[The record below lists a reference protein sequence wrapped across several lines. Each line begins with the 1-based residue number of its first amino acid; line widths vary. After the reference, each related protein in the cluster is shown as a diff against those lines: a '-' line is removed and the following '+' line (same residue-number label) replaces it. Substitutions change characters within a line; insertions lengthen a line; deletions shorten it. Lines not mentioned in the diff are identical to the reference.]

1 MTTYI
6 PVIGLEVHIELS
18 TKSKMFCGCPADHF
32 AKAPNTQVCPVCMG
46 LPGAL
51 PIANKEAVLDTI
63 KMGHAFKCQIANFS
77 KFDRKH
83 YFYPDLP
90 KAYQISQYDMPLCT
104 NGLATLSDGSPI
116 RIRRI
121 HLEEDTGKLVHEKL
135 DGKRVS
141 LIDFNRSSVPL
152 MEMVTEP
159 DFRDV
164 EAISEF
170 LREVQLIVRYL
181 GISSAD
187 MEKGSMRLEAN
198 ISLMEWTEEDEP
210 VLRSVKSEKLPDY
223 KVELK
228 NINSFKFLEKAIK
241 AELKRQEELLSKG
254 EKVPQETRGYDEDHD
269 ETFSQRSKEEA
280 KDYRYFPEPDLPPM
294 RFTDEEIQEIKDS
307 LPELPE
313 SKRQRFKTEWG
324 LSNQYIETLLS
335 DKVRGEYFEQA
346 VTVGEKHS
354 IAPKTI
360 ADLMVNKNLDKEF
373 EEPEGL
379 VKKVVELTKKSY
391 APAEEVKTAV
401 EQVVLEQT
409 KPVTD
414 YKNGNA
420 NVIGFLI
427 GQVQK
432 ILKGQGEPKLIQEL
446 LLKELQK

>member
-1 MTTYI
+1 MTKYI
-6 PVIGLEVHIELS
+6 PIIGLEVHVELS
-18 TKSKMFCGCPADHF
+18 TKSKMFCGCPADPF
-32 AKAPNTQVCPVCMG
+32 GKQPNTQVCPVCMG

-51 PIANKEAVLDTI
+51 PIANKEAIYSTI
-63 KMGHAFKCQIANFS
+63 KMGHAFKCSIANFS

-90 KAYQISQYDMPLCT
+90 KAYQISQYDIPLCT

-121 HLEEDTGKLVHEKL
+121 HLEEDTGKLVHEKI

-164 EAISEF
+164 EGISEF

-198 ISLMEWTEEDEP
+198 ISLLQSENDTVGEISEED
-210 VLRSVKSEKLPDY
+210 LPNY

-241 AELKRQEELLSKG
+241 AELKRQEELLERG
-254 EKVPQETRGYDEDHD
+254 ETPKQETRGYDENHD

-280 KDYRYFPEPDLPPM
+280 KDYRYFPEPDLPSM
-294 RFTDEEIQEIKDS
+294 RFTDSEIESIKNTI
-307 LPELPE
+307 PELPA
-313 SKRQRFKTEWG
+313 SKRQRFEKDWG
-324 LSNQYIETLLS
+324 LSTQYIEILLS
-335 DKVRGEYFEQA
+335 DKERGEYFEKA
-346 VTVGEKHS
+346 VEVGKKHDVS
-354 IAPKTI
+354 PKTI
-360 ADLMVNKNLDKEF
+360 ADMLINKHLDEEF
-373 EEPEGL
+373 PEPEVL
-379 VKKVVELTKKSY
+379 VKKIIELTKRSY
-391 APAEEVKTAV
+391 APAEEVKSAV
-401 EQVVLEQT
+401 KQVIREQE
-409 KPVTD
+409 KPVND
-414 YKNGNA
+414 YKNGNG

-432 ILKGQGEPKLIQEL
+432 ILKGQGEPKLIQKL